1 MSELKNCDN
10 CKHRKIRRLRGYP
23 CMCCDL
29 CNPIAEKSKWEK
41 SQEEQTRLECLS
53 ESSFT

>member
-41 SQEEQTRLECLS
+41 DDLGEGQKA
-53 ESSFT
+53 